1 MQISGRFVFPLP
13 AVIVVILSFA
23 SPVRTFARAT
33 TDTAVSPQPKPDR
46 EKKVWTNDDFAPAGL
61 ALGVSSGVDSA
72 QPRGALPMASAP
84 AVNAALES
92 GLPRN
97 PRDSE
102 QDPQWYAQQ
111 AASLESMLAS
121 IESQEQQLQEFRAT
135 GKGLQ
140 TGLDISAPCEGVGTD
155 NLIAQL
161 EARRQEILQR
171 IDSLDD
177 TARQNDLPPGILV
190 EGRGRAQVENRMSAD
205 GQRAALA
212 EVLRQRSNQLAQTQ
226 AVTDGMREEAAAK
239 GIQLLEPS
247 PGEGGNQ
254 TTNLLE
260 QLDDRAK
267 ALQSEIGTVEDD
279 ARHSG
284 VETSTLP

>member
-1 MQISGRFVFPLP
+1 MQISGRFVFPLL
-13 AVIVVILSFA
+13 AVIAVILSFA
-23 SPVRTFARAT
+23 NPVWTFARAA

-46 EKKVWTNDDFAPAGL
+46 EKKVWTNDDFATAGL

-72 QPRGALPMASAP
+72 QPRGVLPMASAP
-84 AVNAALES
+84 VVNAALEN
-92 GLPRN
+92 GLPST

-111 AASLESMLAS
+111 AASLESVLAS

-140 TGLDISAPCEGVGTD
+140 TGLDIYAPCEGVGTD

-190 EGRGRAQVENRMSAD
+190 EGRGRAQIENRMSAD
-205 GQRAALA
+205 GQRAVLA

-254 TTNLLE
+254 TANLLE

>member
-1 MQISGRFVFPLP
+1 
-13 AVIVVILSFA
+13 
-23 SPVRTFARAT
+23 
-33 TDTAVSPQPKPDR
+33 
-46 EKKVWTNDDFAPAGL
+46 
-61 ALGVSSGVDSA
+61 
-72 QPRGALPMASAP
+72 MASEP
-84 AVNAALES
+84 VVNAALENGVPS
-92 GLPRN
+92 RPRN
-97 PRDSE
+97 PG

-111 AASLESMLAS
+111 AGSLESELVS
-121 IESQEQQLQEFRAT
+121 IESQEQQLREFRAT

-140 TGLDISAPCEGVGTD
+140 TGLDIYAPCEGVGTD

-161 EARRQEILQR
+161 EARRREILQR
-171 IDSLDD
+171 MDSLDD

-190 EGRGRAQVENRMSAD
+190 EGRGRVQIENRMSAD
-205 GQRAALA
+205 RQRAALA
-212 EVLRQRSNQLAQTQ
+212 EALRQRSNELAQTQ

-239 GIQLLEPS
+239 GIQLLEPT

-260 QLDDRAK
+260 QVGDRAK

-284 VETSTLP
+284 VETSTLR